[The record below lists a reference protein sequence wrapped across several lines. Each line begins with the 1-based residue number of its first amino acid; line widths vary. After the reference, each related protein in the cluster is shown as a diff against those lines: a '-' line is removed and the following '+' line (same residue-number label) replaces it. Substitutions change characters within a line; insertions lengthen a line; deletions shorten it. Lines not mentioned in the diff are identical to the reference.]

1 MKKLLALILIA
12 SAGLHAQSQRI
23 CVGSICVPTS
33 CQDAGSSDAYA
44 CNLSPAIANYETGMT
59 YRFKANTINTG
70 PASINFNSLGAVTIV
85 KVAGTIST
93 ALVDGDILAGQWVT
107 MIYDGTNMELQA
119 SGNALGGTI
128 INSTTLCGNG
138 CVMNINGNGAIH
150 ATHLK
155 QNIAQS
161 TIGITIDGGGSAIT
175 TGVKGY
181 VRAPYDCSF
190 AAGTWTITQDQSGSI
205 VIDVWKRTF
214 STTLLPT
221 VANTIT
227 ASAKPTVSSTVNA
240 TGSTS
245 TWTSA
250 VTAGDVFGFNVDS
263 ATTVTRVTLELSCP
277 I

>member
-1 MKKLLALILIA
+1 MKKLLTLILVA
-12 SAGLHAQSQRI
+12 GAGLHAQSQRI

-33 CQDAGSSDAYA
+33 CQDAGSTDSYA
-44 CNLSPAIANYETGMT
+44 CNLSPAIANYETGMS

-70 PASINFNSLGAVTIV
+70 PASINFNSLGAITIV

-107 MIYDGTNMELQA
+107 LVYDGTNMELQA
-119 SGNALGGTI
+119 SGNAVGGTI

-138 CVMNINGNGAIH
+138 CILNVTGNGQNH

-155 QNIAQS
+155 NNVATSILP
-161 TIGITIDGGGSAIT
+161 ITVDGGGSVIT

-181 VRAPYDCSF
+181 LQAPYDCTIVS
-190 AAGTWTITQDQSGSI
+190 WTILGDQSGSI
-205 VIDVWKRTF
+205 VFDVWKKAFATG
-214 STTLLPT
+214 SLPT

-227 ASAKPTVSSTVNA
+227 ASAKPTVTTTFNATSSTL
-240 TGSTS
+240 TGWTTS
-245 TWTSA
+245 
-250 VTAGDVFGFNVDS
+250 VTTGDMLGFNVDS
-263 ATTVTRVTLELSCP
+263 VTSMTFVTLQLNCQ